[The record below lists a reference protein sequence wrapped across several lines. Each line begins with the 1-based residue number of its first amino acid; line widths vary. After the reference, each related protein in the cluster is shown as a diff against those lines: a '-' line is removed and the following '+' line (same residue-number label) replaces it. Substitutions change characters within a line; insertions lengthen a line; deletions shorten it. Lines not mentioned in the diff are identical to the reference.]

1 MITKAHTVAGNVEI
15 AEAWVLTLPLASE
28 QCCAWF
34 GIVDGV
40 VSLSLSLSLSLS
52 IKGEEGTGTDVG
64 NLPLTEFRQF
74 QIKSFSRLG

>member
-34 GIVDGV
+34 GIVYGV
-40 VSLSLSLSLSLS
+40 VSLSLSLSLS
-52 IKGEEGTGTDVG
+52 
-64 NLPLTEFRQF
+64 
-74 QIKSFSRLG
+74 RLKAKRGPAQMSGIFP